1 MAELKQGFRLLDFD
15 DPHGGLT
22 AYALNGGEVADE
34 ELRPLWGRFDE
45 AAARGT
51 KLRIYAEMHALP
63 KFGRGLIVEK
73 LKRFSTIMST
83 IDRMAIVGDEEW
95 LALFAKT
102 IDPILEAH
110 IRHFPM
116 ADKDAALAWLGGTPF
131 PPVGSTHPVHGSGMS
146 K

>member
-15 DPHGGLT
+15 DSDGGLT
-22 AYALNGGEVADE
+22 AYALDGGEVADE
-34 ELRPLWGRFDE
+34 ELQPLWGRFDE
-45 AAARGT
+45 AAARGM

-83 IDRMAIVGDEEW
+83 IERMAIVGDEEW
-95 LALFAKT
+95 LTVFAKT
-102 IDPILEAH
+102 IDPIMGAH

-116 ADKDAALAWLGGTPF
+116 AEKDEALAWLRGTPF
-131 PPVGSTHPVHGSGMS
+131 PPVGSTHAVHGSGMS